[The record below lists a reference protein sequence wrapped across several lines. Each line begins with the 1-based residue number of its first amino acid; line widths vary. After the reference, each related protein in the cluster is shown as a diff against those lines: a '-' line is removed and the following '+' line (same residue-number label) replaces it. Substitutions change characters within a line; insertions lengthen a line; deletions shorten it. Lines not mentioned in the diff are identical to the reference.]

1 MEGKD
6 NHSIRLSEMKKGQ
19 RGRVISI
26 EEPELATAM
35 LRMGLGPGES
45 FVFTDSAPFGGPI
58 ALRLEGGK
66 IALRLHDARHIHV
79 QPLG

>member
-6 NHSIRLSEMKKGQ
+6 PQSIRLTEMEKGQ

-26 EEPELATAM
+26 DAPDLATAM
-35 LRMGLGPGES
+35 LRMGLAPGET

-58 ALRLEGGK
+58 ALRLDGGK
-66 IALRLHDARHIHV
+66 VALRRFDARHILV